1 MTGKAT
7 SKLFSSKP
15 YVMGKL
21 LKNLTF
27 KAKDPHK
34 AFCKISII
42 ITTKLLLEVYA
53 LLKRYNYNFSITQNS
68 KSTKC

>member
-1 MTGKAT
+1 
-7 SKLFSSKP
+7 
-15 YVMGKL
+15 MGKL

-42 ITTKLLLEVYA
+42 ITTKLLLKVYA
-53 LLKRYNYNFSITQNS
+53 VLKRYNYNFFQYTKFKAHKKLKDS
-68 KSTKC
+68 KLYEQSL